1 MYVCIY
7 VCMYVCMYVCV
18 YVCMYIVCMYVC
30 MYVCINNIAI
40 SLTNQVNNQ
49 RYIPSTD
56 VIQHTDSELRWL
68 PHRLSKRRSLS
79 TTTVLFRTTFTRTI
93 IPNLF
98 MKLLITDTIWL
109 LSITVSLKSRARK
122 QELSTGLYR
131 RNLFYLAF

>member
-1 MYVCIY
+1 MYVCMCVCMC
-7 VCMYVCMYVCV
+7 VCMYVCMCG
-18 YVCMYIVCMYVC
+18 C
-30 MYVCINNIAI
+30 MYVCINNIAT

-56 VIQHTDSELRWL
+56 VIQHTDSEFRWL

>member
-18 YVCMYIVCMYVC
+18 YVCMYVCILYVC
-30 MYVCINNIAI
+30 MYVCINNIAT

-56 VIQHTDSELRWL
+56 VIQHTDSELRRL